1 MKKIILFLI
10 FTSFVFIGI
19 SQKTKTIDTSELC
32 IPYGVVQKI
41 LLDLNEYDKL
51 KELSKLDK
59 EEIKQLNNKIYFL
72 DKTINTW
79 KEKDSLSTQIVSK
92 TEEKFKIISDQN
104 DDLRKEI
111 KKLKVKNTMTQ
122 IISGVLLTTL
132 TIFSIT
138 K

>member
-1 MKKIILFLI
+1 M
-10 FTSFVFIGI
+10 
-19 SQKTKTIDTSELC
+19 
-32 IPYGVVQKI
+32 

-72 DKTINTW
+72 DKTISTW
-79 KEKDSLSTQIVSK
+79 KEKDSLSTQIFNK

-104 DDLRKEI
+104 DDLRKEV

-132 TIFSIT
+132 TVFSIM

>member
-1 MKKIILFLI
+1 MKKIILLLI
-10 FTSFVFIGI
+10 FTSFVFIGF

-32 IPYGVVQKI
+32 IPYGVAQKM

>member
-1 MKKIILFLI
+1 MKKIIFTLI
-10 FTSFVFIGI
+10 IFSFCFIGL

-32 IPYGVVQKI
+32 IPYGVAQKM

-59 EEIKQLNNKIYFL
+59 EEIKQLNNKILYL
-72 DKTINTW
+72 EKSITTW
-79 KEKDSLSTQIVSK
+79 EQKDSLSKEIVTK

-104 DDLRKEI
+104 DELRKEV
-111 KKLKVKNTMTQ
+111 KKLKVKNTF
-122 IISGVLLTTL
+122 ISIVSGAVLSTL
-132 TIFSIT
+132 TVFSIL

>member
-1 MKKIILFLI
+1 MKKIILLLI

-72 DKTINTW
+72 GKTINTW

>member
-1 MKKIILFLI
+1 MKKIIFTLI
-10 FTSFVFIGI
+10 IFSFCFIGL

-32 IPYGVVQKI
+32 IPYGVAQKM

-59 EEIKQLNNKIYFL
+59 EEIKELNNKIYFL
-72 DKTINTW
+72 DKTISTW
-79 KEKDSLSTQIVSK
+79 KEKDSLSTQIVNK

-104 DDLRKEI
+104 DDLRKEV

-132 TIFSIT
+132 TVFSIM

>member
-1 MKKIILFLI
+1 MKKVILLTIILLV
-10 FTSFVFIGI
+10 SFFGI
-19 SQKTKTIDTSELC
+19 AQKNKSVDTSALC
-32 IPYGVVQKI
+32 IPYSVAKKI

-51 KELSKLDK
+51 KDLSKLDK

-72 DKTINTW
+72 DKSILAW
-79 KEKDSLSTQIVSK
+79 KEKDSLSTQIVFK

-104 DDLRKEI
+104 DELRKEV
-111 KKLKVKNTMTQ
+111 KKLKVKNTVTQ

-132 TIFSIT
+132 TVFSIL

>member
-1 MKKIILFLI
+1 MKKIILLLI

>member
-1 MKKIILFLI
+1 MKKIILLLI
-10 FTSFVFIGI
+10 FTSFVFIGF

-32 IPYGVVQKI
+32 IPYGVAQKM

-72 DKTINTW
+72 DNTINTC

>member
-1 MKKIILFLI
+1 MKKIILLLI
-10 FTSFVFIGI
+10 FTSFVFIGL

-32 IPYGVVQKI
+32 IPYGVAQKM

>member
-1 MKKIILFLI
+1 MKKIILLLI
-10 FTSFVFIGI
+10 FTSFGFIGV

>member
-1 MKKIILFLI
+1 MKKIILLLI
-10 FTSFVFIGI
+10 FVSFSFIGLT
-19 SQKTKTIDTSELC
+19 QKTKTIDTSELC
-32 IPYGVVQKI
+32 IPYRVAQKI

-51 KELSKLDK
+51 KELSKLDR

-72 DKTINTW
+72 DKTISTW
-79 KEKDSLSTQIVSK
+79 KEKDSLSTQIVNK

-104 DDLRKEI
+104 DDLRKEV

-132 TIFSIT
+132 TVFSIM

>member
-1 MKKIILFLI
+1 M
-10 FTSFVFIGI
+10 
-19 SQKTKTIDTSELC
+19 
-32 IPYGVVQKI
+32 
-41 LLDLNEYDKL
+41 
-51 KELSKLDK
+51 
-59 EEIKQLNNKIYFL
+59 
-72 DKTINTW
+72 DKTISTW
-79 KEKDSLSTQIVSK
+79 KEKDSLSTQIVNK

-104 DDLRKEI
+104 DDLRKEV

>member
-1 MKKIILFLI
+1 MKRIILLTIILLF
-10 FTSFVFIGI
+10 SFVGLT
-19 SQKTKTIDTSELC
+19 QKIKPVDTSELC
-32 IPYGVVQKI
+32 IPYVVAQKM

-72 DKTINTW
+72 DKTISTW
-79 KEKDSLSTQIVSK
+79 KEKDSLSTQIVNK

-104 DDLRKEI
+104 DDLRKEV

>member
-1 MKKIILFLI
+1 MKKIIFTLI
-10 FTSFVFIGI
+10 IFSFCFIGF

-32 IPYGVVQKI
+32 IPYGVAQKI
-41 LLDLNEYDKL
+41 LFDLNEYDKL

-72 DKTINTW
+72 DKTISTW
-79 KEKDSLSTQIVSK
+79 KEKDSLSTQIVNK
-92 TEEKFKIISDQN
+92 TEEKFKIILDQN
-104 DDLRKEI
+104 DDLRKEV

-132 TIFSIT
+132 TVFSIM

>member
-1 MKKIILFLI
+1 MKKIILLLI
-10 FTSFVFIGI
+10 FTSFVFIGF

-32 IPYGVVQKI
+32 IPYGVAQKM

-79 KEKDSLSTQIVSK
+79 KEKDSLSTQIVNK